1 MTATPSPV
9 IAPAVLHAPPT
20 PTAPAL
26 RLRLWHSEDVAAL
39 VEAFRDPVL
48 RHRTSHSVEDDE
60 DGLRWV
66 RSQRR
71 DWEAGERFSFAV
83 FEAQPGTGQGRLV
96 GGAVVK
102 EIAPGK
108 QSAEVGYW
116 TVAHARGR
124 GVAPRALEVLTT
136 WAFDTFDAVGPV
148 GLQLL
153 ELLHQVDNA
162 ASCRVAH
169 KNGYELDRVL
179 EAAPPDFP
187 HDGHVHVRHQGKRLS

>member
-1 MTATPSPV
+1 MGPESAAGLGSRGT
-9 IAPAVLHAPPT
+9 VL
-20 PTAPAL
+20 L
-26 RLRLWHSEDVAAL
+26 R
-39 VEAFRDPVL
+39 
-48 RHRTSHSVEDDE
+48 
-60 DGLRWV
+60 GLR
-66 RSQRR
+66 
-71 DWEAGERFSFAV
+71 G
-83 FEAQPGTGQGRLV
+83 QPGTGQGRLV